1 MKKIKWGIL
10 GCGDVAEVKSGPAFQ
25 KIENSEL
32 LVVMRR
38 DSEKA
43 KDFATRHH
51 VPIWYDNVEDLL
63 NNDNLDAIYIATP
76 PASHLSYAK
85 QVLNANKHV
94 YIEKPMVL
102 NEREGKEL
110 CDMVKKSNFKLS
122 VAHYRRRLPAF
133 VKIKELIDEHAIGE
147 VRFAD
152 IQILQPA
159 ANDMIAKSDTNWRVD
174 PSLSGGGYFNDVAPH
189 QIDLMYYYFG
199 EYEKAMGVSGNQQ
212 KVYNASDI
220 VSGIISFKNNVQ
232 FRGIWCF
239 NVSESNKRDK
249 CTIYGSKGSI
259 SFSFYG
265 NEVILQAD
273 DKTEIFKFINPNH
286 IQQPMIKEVINYFM
300 GHGENPCSVED
311 GLVVTSIMQAFNK

>member
-32 LVVMRR
+32 IAVMRR
-38 DSEKA
+38 DATKA
-43 KDFATRHH
+43 KDFAKRHQ

-63 NNDNLDAIYIATP
+63 NNDELDAIYIATP
-76 PASHLSYAK
+76 PASHLNYAI

-94 YIEKPMVL
+94 YLEKPMVL
-102 NEREGKEL
+102 NKKEGVL
-110 CDMVKKSNFKLS
+110 LGDIVKKSNKKLTI
-122 VAHYRRRLPAF
+122 AHYRRYLPAF
-133 VKIKELIDEHAIGE
+133 MKVKELIDAHTIGD

-152 IQILQPA
+152 IQILQPSG
-159 ANDMIAKSDTNWRVD
+159 NDMIAKSDTNWRVN

-189 QIDLMYYYFG
+189 QIDLMYLYFG
-199 EYEKAMGVSGNQQ
+199 DYENAMGFSSNQQ
-212 KVYNASDI
+212 KKYNANDI
-220 VSGIISFKNNVQ
+220 VNGSILFKNNVQ

-239 NVSESNKRDK
+239 NVAKSDQLDK

-265 NEVILQAD
+265 SEVLLEVDNDI
-273 DKTEIFKFINPNH
+273 EIFKFVNPKH
-286 IQQPMIKEVINYFM
+286 IQQPMIKEVVNYFL
-300 GHGENPCSVED
+300 GHGENPCSVEE
-311 GLVVTSIMQAFNK
+311 GLVTTSIMQSFCI